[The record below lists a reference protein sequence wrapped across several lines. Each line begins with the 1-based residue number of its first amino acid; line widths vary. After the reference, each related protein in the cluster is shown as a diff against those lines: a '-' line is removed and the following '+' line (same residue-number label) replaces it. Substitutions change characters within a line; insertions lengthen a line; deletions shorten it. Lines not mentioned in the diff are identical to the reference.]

1 MASENATLNATEALR
16 PLRNEVGNFFLFED
30 EVKTAPTSIFE
41 KHCVGQSSL
50 KRAKMSRIPAS
61 AVLEGEVKMWLKMLH
76 RRLSPRMK
84 ARSAWTVEFKRAM
97 SSEIFSLIFQNVKKA
112 RSAYG
117 VSYKEE
123 KHTGVIYY
131 HRENRLIRDFAKLS
145 ELSSDS
151 VREFLMKKSKGT
163 SKGTSKV
170 SISSETP
177 FTITSIKRTQQ
188 VVVKAHYK
196 FTNEFGYTFS

>member
-1 MASENATLNATEALR
+1 MNATEALH

-30 EVKTAPTSIFE
+30 EVKTALTSIFE

-97 SSEIFSLIFQNVKKA
+97 SSEIFSLIFQCVKKA

-123 KHTGVIYY
+123 KHTDVIYY
-131 HRENRLIRDFAKLS
+131 QRETRLIRDFAQLS

-151 VREFLMKKSKGT
+151 VREFLMKNSKRT
-163 SKGTSKV
+163 SKGTL
-170 SISSETP
+170 SSGESP
-177 FTITSIKRTQQ
+177 LKI
-188 VVVKAHYK
+188 H
-196 FTNEFGYTFS
+196 

>member
-1 MASENATLNATEALR
+1 
-16 PLRNEVGNFFLFED
+16 
-30 EVKTAPTSIFE
+30 
-41 KHCVGQSSL
+41 
-50 KRAKMSRIPAS
+50 
-61 AVLEGEVKMWLKMLH
+61 MWLNMLH
-76 RRLSPRMK
+76 MRLSPK
-84 ARSAWTVEFKRAM
+84 NEGPKRLDRRVQTGDVLGN
-97 SSEIFSLIFQNVKKA
+97 FSLIFQNVKKA

-123 KHTGVIYY
+123 KHTDVIYY
-131 HRENRLIRDFAKLS
+131 HRENRLIRDFAELS

>member
-1 MASENATLNATEALR
+1 MR

-84 ARSAWTVEFKRAM
+84 AVEFKRAM
-97 SSEIFSLIFQNVKKA
+97 SSEIFFLNFSVCKKGPF
-112 RSAYG
+112 RLWCF
-117 VSYKEE
+117 VQRRK
-123 KHTGVIYY
+123 T
-131 HRENRLIRDFAKLS
+131 HRCNL
-145 ELSSDS
+145 LSSRDQTHS
-151 VREFLMKKSKGT
+151 RFC
-163 SKGTSKV
+163 
-170 SISSETP
+170 
-177 FTITSIKRTQQ
+177 Q
-188 VVVKAHYK
+188 VIRAKQRLSLRIR
-196 FTNEFGYTFS
+196 NEEE